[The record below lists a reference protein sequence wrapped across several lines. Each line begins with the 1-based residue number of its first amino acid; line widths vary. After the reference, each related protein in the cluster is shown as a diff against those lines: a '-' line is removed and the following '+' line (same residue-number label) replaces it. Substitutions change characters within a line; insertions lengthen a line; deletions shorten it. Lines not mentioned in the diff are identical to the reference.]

1 MESLT
6 SSYIIRIPLSILFF
20 LQFVQ
25 LGKYSKFKEAY
36 LILNESLISKTY
48 RVKSDK
54 SMKNL
59 IKDIDLLFPFNN
71 LMKAKHSS
79 VIKYMGVFSLL
90 TIPNEIFTY
99 ALKINE
105 KLKEVAL
112 EILII
117 NDGRKVRVELQRLA
131 YKIIQSFGFLFTNAY

>member
-1 MESLT
+1 
-6 SSYIIRIPLSILFF
+6 
-20 LQFVQ
+20 
-25 LGKYSKFKEAY
+25 
-36 LILNESLISKTY
+36 
-48 RVKSDK
+48 
-54 SMKNL
+54 MKNL
-59 IKDIDLLFPFNN
+59 IKDIDLIFPFNN
-71 LMKAKHSS
+71 LMKNKHSS

-117 NDGRKVRVELQRLA
+117 NDGKKARVELQRLA